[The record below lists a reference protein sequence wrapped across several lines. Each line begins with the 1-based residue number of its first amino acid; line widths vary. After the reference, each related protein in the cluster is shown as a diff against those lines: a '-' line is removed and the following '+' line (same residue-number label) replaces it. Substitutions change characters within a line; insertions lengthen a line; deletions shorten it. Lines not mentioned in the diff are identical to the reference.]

1 MQTVREISVQE
12 LKKWIDSGE
21 AYQIVDVRELN
32 EVQAANL
39 GGLHIPVSDILKRR
53 AEINPD
59 MRTALL
65 CRSGR
70 RSEMAAYQL
79 QAIGYTNL
87 FNVRG
92 GIVAYAREIDNS
104 LRPI

>member
-21 AYQIVDVRELN
+21 AYQIVDVRELE

-39 GGLHIPVSDILKRR
+39 GGLHIPVGEILKRR
-53 AEINPD
+53 AEIKPD
-59 MRTALL
+59 VRTAML

-79 QAIGYTNL
+79 QAMGFTNL

-92 GIVAYAREIDNS
+92 GIVAYAREVDQT